1 MRPPGGG
8 DAVYQ
13 GKFLV
18 PRCKRPRQAAGVHV
32 VPRRIRHLQRHLHRG
47 RRRRLQ
53 GLQSHQGAV
62 MSGLLDKVVI
72 VTGAGRGTGRT
83 HCERFADEGAD
94 VIAIDIPPAT
104 IDLGVTAAEVKKRGR
119 RCVTGLADV
128 RDLGALTSAVD
139 AGVAELGRL
148 DVIVA
153 NAGIHTAGAPTW
165 ELTEDAWQH
174 TVDVNLTGVWQT
186 VKAAVG
192 HLGDEGGSI
201 VIISSTPGYAERR
214 TRPTPRRASMRWWGW
229 PARWPTSS
237 VRAGSGLTPC
247 IPAPWVRRWCSMRR
261 RSNGCGRICW
271 IRRLRMRPRS
281 CEPATCSQC
290 RGWTLSMSPTRWFSW
305 PLTKP
310 VTSRGLSSSS
320 MPA

>member
-1 MRPPGGG
+1 
-8 DAVYQ
+8 
-13 GKFLV
+13 
-18 PRCKRPRQAAGVHV
+18 
-32 VPRRIRHLQRHLHRG
+32 
-47 RRRRLQ
+47 
-53 GLQSHQGAV
+53 

-165 ELTEDAWQH
+165 ELTEDAWQN

-201 VIISSTPGYAERR
+201 VIISSTNWLRGTPNSAHYTASKHAVVGLARTLANELGPRGIRVNTVHPGAVGTAMVLNATTFKRLRPDLLDPTAEDAAEVL
-214 TRPTPRRASMRWWGW
+214 RARNLLPVPWVDPVDVANAVVFLASDE
-229 PARWPTSS
+229 ARYITGTQL
-237 VRAGSGLTPC
+237 VVDAGLTQK
-247 IPAPWVRRWCSMRR
+247 
-261 RSNGCGRICW
+261 
-271 IRRLRMRPRS
+271 
-281 CEPATCSQC
+281 T
-290 RGWTLSMSPTRWFSW
+290 T
-305 PLTKP
+305 
-310 VTSRGLSSSS
+310 
-320 MPA
+320 